1 MRGIRVENGRIVYFG
16 NPAGYIAGS
25 QAVVDPIFKGKE
37 LEAYLERQGGIEAVV
52 WKGGVY
58 DRLMNGQ
65 AETQGCEPLKNCR
78 IWQLKSDVNI
88 HMKFI
93 GYDTLVERFGEPDP
107 QNYHMVYDGEIET
120 NELER
125 VYEKFDG
132 GQEVPG
138 YTGHSLSVSDVIELY
153 DEQASEF
160 YYVDY
165 RDFKPV
171 AFGGPELVQSQVL
184 QL

>member
-25 QAVVDPIFKGKE
+25 QAVVD
-37 LEAYLERQGGIEAVV
+37 
-52 WKGGVY
+52 
-58 DRLMNGQ
+58 
-65 AETQGCEPLKNCR
+65 
-78 IWQLKSDVNI
+78 
-88 HMKFI
+88 
-93 GYDTLVERFGEPDP
+93 
-107 QNYHMVYDGEIET
+107 HMVYDGEIET

-125 VYEKFDG
+125 IYDKFDD

-153 DEQASEF
+153 DEEASEF

-171 AFGGPELVQSQVL
+171 AFGGPEPVQSQVL

>member
-1 MRGIRVENGRIVYFG
+1 MHGIRVEQGRIMYFG

-37 LEAYLERQGGIEAVV
+37 LETYLERQGGIEEVV

-65 AETQGCEPLKNCR
+65 AEIQGGDPLKNCR
-78 IWQLKSDVNI
+78 IWQLKPDVNI
-88 HMKFI
+88 YMKFI
-93 GYDTLVERFGEPDP
+93 GYEMLVEKFGEPEP
-107 QNYHMVYDGEIET
+107 ENYRMVYDGEIET
-120 NELER
+120 NEMER
-125 VYEKFDG
+125 IFEKFNG
-132 GQEVPG
+132 EQEVPG
-138 YTGHSLSVSDVIELY
+138 YMGHSLSVSDVIELY
-153 DEQASEF
+153 DEGSSEF

-165 RDFKPV
+165 TDFKPV
-171 AFGGPELVQSQVL
+171 AFGGPEPSQSQTL